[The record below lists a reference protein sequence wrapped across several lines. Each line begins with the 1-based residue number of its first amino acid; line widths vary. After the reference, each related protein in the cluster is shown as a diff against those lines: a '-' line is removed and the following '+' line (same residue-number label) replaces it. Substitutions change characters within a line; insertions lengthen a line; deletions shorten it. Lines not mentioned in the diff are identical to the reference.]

1 MHQNKFKEAWGIYRI
16 FLYKV
21 TVYRFSFPFK
31 EMKEEKILRNTYIF
45 TVDFL
50 FASFSCNYS
59 LNMFHKLTVSDT
71 GFGNIL
77 WLVYLKPFK
86 VTFFPLHSQFIFKL
100 PLL

>member
-1 MHQNKFKEAWGIYRI
+1 MHQNKFKEAWEIYRSPK
-16 FLYKV
+16 KV
-21 TVYRFSFPFK
+21 TVYRFSFPFQ
-31 EMKEEKILRNTYIF
+31 EMKEENIFKKSYIF

-50 FASFSCNYS
+50 FTRFSCCNYS

-86 VTFFPLHSQFIFKL
+86 VTFFSSPFSVYF
-100 PLL
+100 